1 MSPTIGRS
9 LRGSRMASVL
19 EGFLVSLGFDVDKD
33 QLAKFNETIHAA
45 GERFVSLS
53 KKGLAA
59 GAAMGAAFLKAS
71 DSVND
76 LYKISNNTGASIKG
90 IQTLQGAVERVGGSA
105 ENVTAAVQEFALK
118 SKTFGAGFE
127 QMVRTQVGV
136 SMRDAQ
142 GNARDMANVLADVSR
157 ELARMAKTDP
167 GMARMKAEA
176 LGLGGIFDDI
186 VKKDFPRELERSAK
200 MAGVFG
206 DQIDQ
211 TANASHRLMNEVSQV
226 WDTVSN
232 GAMAA
237 AGQITE
243 ALDLDDKL
251 ANFND
256 HFADWLSDI
265 VNSQLNLIKKAT
277 GIFDWFGS
285 LFTDSGDALD
295 DAKIERLEKKAK
307 SGKASKED
315 REELDALKKEREENR
330 TADRLHIDRDAARDM
345 GIHEKM
351 DDEVALKAKVFGV
364 DDDDLKDP
372 KARKELEERRIT
384 SEDLAQ
390 LADGDN
396 ADANAFM
403 LALELKKRQDAR
415 DAEKPKEEKVRD
427 VVRETTRETR
437 ETNNFETVKESKDA
451 APSDGTAP
459 TVVVQAPQLKPQLI
473 PQSQREIY
481 STPDAVKELIYQTS
495 RETNNTETI
504 KEVPVPADL
513 PNAKPQRDA
522 EGKIELDIPKQV
534 MQPAMTSLMEAPP
547 ATVEDGPSYFEA
559 PAWTRDVPQ
568 NVDNSTSTNVSDD
581 HRSATT
587 TVNQTI
593 MISGGSDPT
602 AIGQA
607 VAQETQKTIARNSK
621 RSLV

>member
-105 ENVTAAVQEFALK
+105 ENVTAAFQEFALK

-127 QMVRTQVGV
+127 QMVRNQVGV

-211 TANASHRLMNEVSQV
+211 TANASHRLMNEVGQV

-237 AGQITE
+237 AGQITD

-330 TADRLHIDRDAARDM
+330 TADRLHIDRDAAREM

-351 DDEVALKAKVFGV
+351 DDEVALKAQVFGV
-364 DDDDLKDP
+364 SDDELKDP
-372 KARKELEERRIT
+372 KRRAELEQRRIT
-384 SEDLAQ
+384 SEDLAE

-415 DAEKPKEEKVRD
+415 DTEKPKLETVRD
-427 VVRETTRETR
+427 VVRETTRETH
-437 ETNNFETVKESKDA
+437 ETNNVETVRE
-451 APSDGTAP
+451 APSDAP
-459 TVVVQAPQLKPQLI
+459 A
-473 PQSQREIY
+473 
-481 STPDAVKELIYQTS
+481 
-495 RETNNTETI
+495 
-504 KEVPVPADL
+504 PVPNLRL
-513 PNAKPQRDA
+513 PNAKPEKAD
-522 EGKIELDIPKQV
+522 GKIELDIPERL
-534 MQPAMTSLMEAPP
+534 MTPAMASLGDAAPV
-547 ATVEDGPSYFEA
+547 AVEQAPSYFEA
-559 PAWTRDVPQ
+559 PAWSRDVPQ
-568 NVDNSTSTNVSDD
+568 NVDNSTSTTVSDD

-593 MISGGSDPT
+593 MISGGADPT

>member
-76 LYKISNNTGASIKG
+76 LYKISNNTSASIKG

-105 ENVTAAVQEFALK
+105 ENVTAAFQEFALK

-127 QMVRTQVGV
+127 QMVRNQVGV

-345 GIHEKM
+345 GIHGKM

-364 DDDDLKDP
+364 DEEELKDT
-372 KARKELEERRIT
+372 KKRKELEERRIT
-384 SEDLAQ
+384 SEDLAE
-390 LADGDN
+390 LSDGDK

-415 DAEKPKEEKVRD
+415 DAEKPKVEKVRD

-437 ETNNFETVKESKDA
+437 ETNNLETVKESNDA
-451 APSDGTAP
+451 AQSDGTSP
-459 TVVVQAPQLKPQLI
+459 TVVVQAPQLKPQ
-473 PQSQREIY
+473 SQREIP
-481 STPDAVKELIYQTS
+481 STPDAVKEIIHQTS

-504 KEVPVPADL
+504 KEVPVPAAL

-534 MQPAMTSLMEAPP
+534 MQPSMTSLMEAPP
-547 ATVEDGPSYFEA
+547 AAAEDGPSYFEE

-568 NVDNSTSTNVSDD
+568 NIDNSMSTTMTDD

-593 MISGGSDPT
+593 MISGGADPT

>member
-105 ENVTAAVQEFALK
+105 ENVSAAFQEFALK

-127 QMVRTQVGV
+127 QMVRNQVGV

-142 GNARDMANVLADVSR
+142 GNARDMALVLADVSK

-206 DQIDQ
+206 NQIDE

-226 WDTVSN
+226 WDTISN

-251 ANFND
+251 ASFND
-256 HFADWLSDI
+256 NFADWLSDI
-265 VNSQLNLIKKAT
+265 VTSQLDLIKKAT
-277 GIFDWFGS
+277 GVFDWFGS
-285 LFTDSGDALD
+285 FFTDSGDAFD

-307 SGKASKED
+307 SGGASDAEK
-315 REELDALKKEREENR
+315 EELANLKKEREENR
-330 TADRLHIDRDAARDM
+330 TADKLHIDRGAAREM

-351 DDEVALKAKVFGV
+351 DDEVALKAQVFGV
-364 DDDDLKDP
+364 SDDELKDP
-372 KARKELEERRIT
+372 KRRAELEQRRIT
-384 SEDLAQ
+384 SEDLAE

-415 DAEKPKEEKVRD
+415 DTEKPKLETVRD
-427 VVRETTRETR
+427 VVRETTRETH
-437 ETNNFETVKESKDA
+437 ETNNVETVRE
-451 APSDGTAP
+451 APSDAP
-459 TVVVQAPQLKPQLI
+459 A
-473 PQSQREIY
+473 
-481 STPDAVKELIYQTS
+481 
-495 RETNNTETI
+495 
-504 KEVPVPADL
+504 PVPNLRL
-513 PNAKPQRDA
+513 PNAKPEKAD
-522 EGKIELDIPKQV
+522 GKIELDIPEHL
-534 MQPAMTSLMEAPP
+534 MTPAMASLGDAAPV
-547 ATVEDGPSYFEA
+547 AVEQAPSYFEA
-559 PAWTRDVPQ
+559 PAWSRDVPQ
-568 NVDNSTSTNVSDD
+568 NVDNSTSTTVSDD

-593 MISGGSDPT
+593 MISGGADPT